1 MTTNSNFSKTLLFL
15 IGVAALGIAVIT
27 MAEYAYLI
35 NAVFL
40 GIIIVVIAAPML
52 YWLQD
57 KGLPDW
63 LAFVITLLVLI
74 TIGVAFVLFLDISVD
89 QLAAAVPTYVE
100 QAESLQASMES
111 MLSGLGVDTANIQ
124 SVLDLIDPAQLLT
137 VIVDILSGISEA
149 VSNLVVVV
157 LVAAFLLAE
166 AMGLRANASR
176 QLSLGQARLARV
188 SQFIH
193 DLREYVVITLRLG
206 LVTGALVTILLLIL
220 GVDFPLMWGVLALL
234 LNFIPTIGIWIA
246 MIPPIILALLEF
258 GLTKALIVLVGYL
271 LIDAL
276 IENVAKPK
284 FLGEGL
290 NLAPVTIILSLI
302 FWAAVLG
309 PLGALLAVPLTLAVK
324 ELVLAA
330 DEDSRGL
337 AELMSSKRDTPEE
350 PEPHRDEEDDQE
362 RA

>member
-1 MTTNSNFSKTLLFL
+1 
-15 IGVAALGIAVIT
+15 
-27 MAEYAYLI
+27 
-35 NAVFL
+35 
-40 GIIIVVIAAPML
+40 
-52 YWLQD
+52 
-57 KGLPDW
+57 
-63 LAFVITLLVLI
+63 
-74 TIGVAFVLFLDISVD
+74 
-89 QLAAAVPTYVE
+89 
-100 QAESLQASMES
+100 
-111 MLSGLGVDTANIQ
+111 
-124 SVLDLIDPAQLLT
+124 
-137 VIVDILSGISEA
+137 
-149 VSNLVVVV
+149 
-157 LVAAFLLAE
+157 
-166 AMGLRANASR
+166 
-176 QLSLGQARLARV
+176 
-188 SQFIH
+188 
-193 DLREYVVITLRLG
+193 
-206 LVTGALVTILLLIL
+206 
-220 GVDFPLMWGVLALL
+220 MWGVLALL

-330 DEDSRGL
+330 DEDSRWL

>member
-1 MTTNSNFSKTLLFL
+1 
-15 IGVAALGIAVIT
+15 
-27 MAEYAYLI
+27 
-35 NAVFL
+35 
-40 GIIIVVIAAPML
+40 
-52 YWLQD
+52 
-57 KGLPDW
+57 
-63 LAFVITLLVLI
+63 
-74 TIGVAFVLFLDISVD
+74 
-89 QLAAAVPTYVE
+89 
-100 QAESLQASMES
+100 
-111 MLSGLGVDTANIQ
+111 
-124 SVLDLIDPAQLLT
+124 
-137 VIVDILSGISEA
+137 
-149 VSNLVVVV
+149 
-157 LVAAFLLAE
+157 
-166 AMGLRANASR
+166 
-176 QLSLGQARLARV
+176 
-188 SQFIH
+188 
-193 DLREYVVITLRLG
+193 
-206 LVTGALVTILLLIL
+206 
-220 GVDFPLMWGVLALL
+220 
-234 LNFIPTIGIWIA
+234 

-290 NLAPVTIILSLI
+290 NLAPVTIIMSLI

-330 DEDSRGL
+330 DEDSRWL